1 MNLSPLLRFSR
12 LAPIPPCA
20 PGADGDQADVGERK
34 QLLRTPSLRRVP
46 PRGPAPAVELPPP
59 GPDSLSPVQTAE
71 QYRRASESSGKYSPV

>member
-34 QLLRTPSLRRVP
+34 QLLRTPSLRRAP
-46 PRGPAPAVELPPP
+46 PRAPAVELPPP
-59 GPDSLSPVQTAE
+59 GPE
-71 QYRRASESSGKYSPV
+71 